1 MMKIEQIDK
10 ETFDLNTLTN
20 DNINDYFFITRIPGC
35 GGDMTINRLSDY
47 NADYIVRKLR
57 KDNPCALVK
66 ITFEKITFEKD
77 N

>member
-10 ETFDLNTLTN
+10 ETFDLNALTCN
-20 DNINDYFFITRIPGC
+20 DIGDYFFITRIPGC
-35 GGDMTINRLSDY
+35 EGDMTVNRLSAY
-47 NADYIVRKLR
+47 NTDYIVKKLR

-66 ITFEKITFEKD
+66 ITFEKD